1 MPIADTKTFLDYN
14 DIELKRSDIN
24 KFQPARVVKTD
35 DKTQLTCEI
44 SKMVSFTTKLRTK
57 MLNSI

>member
-1 MPIADTKTFLDYN
+1 MPIVATKAFLDCN
-14 DIELKRSDIN
+14 DSELKRSDIN
-24 KFQPARVVKTD
+24 KFQPAQVVKTV

-44 SKMVSFTTKLRTK
+44 SKIANFTTKLRTK